1 MLEIMVE
8 VWSKQRAIT
17 KLELPMQKPSIY
29 NQWYSFQSSKIE
41 HLKKKLIL
49 AYRSAAGAQA

>member
-1 MLEIMVE
+1 MVE